1 MKENFRNIFEGILH
15 QCKNPHFCLFFV
27 RGLLMD
33 DGKSHKAQHHSQR
46 WVSFGMYSTQEV
58 VLERQIGQFSVDLL
72 SFL

>member
-1 MKENFRNIFEGILH
+1 
-15 QCKNPHFCLFFV
+15 
-27 RGLLMD
+27 MD

-58 VLERQIGQFSVDLL
+58 VLERQIGQFNVDLL